1 MRPRRMLDA
10 GSLGRLA
17 VPALAALALAAC
29 NSSSGPVQAFSV
41 SAVSGGDQYV
51 TVGAAAPNPLVVLV
65 MGDNDAPFAGAPV
78 HWAVKSGGGTVSD
91 SVTSSDATGHA
102 QVTYTAGSQAGTAKI
117 SATLDDG
124 FTATFVLRVA
134 ATATAVAAP
143 ITGVSRASLASSP
156 FNALHR

>member
-17 VPALAALALAAC
+17 ASALAALTLVAC
-29 NSSSGPVQAFSV
+29 NSSSAPVQAFSV
-41 SAVSGGDQYV
+41 SAVSGGDQYA
-51 TVGAAAPNPLVVLV
+51 TIGAAAPNPLVVVV
-65 MGDNDAPFAGAPV
+65 MGDNAAPFAGAPV
-78 HWAVKSGGGTVSD
+78 HWAVTSGGGTVSD
-91 SVTSSDATGHA
+91 SVTTSDATGHA

-117 SATLDDG
+117 SAKLDDG
-124 FTATFVLRVA
+124 FTATFVVRVE

-143 ITGVSRASLASSP
+143 VAGVSRTSLASSL